1 MRHALDFMA
10 SLLWFTAWGI
20 FTAIIF
26 IASTALLPFI
36 LAAFLCGRLSKH
48 R

>member
-1 MRHALDFMA
+1 MRRALDFMA

-20 FTAIIF
+20 FGTIIF